1 MKHNQNL
8 GKRHAYRFYIIN
20 LRKAWR
26 ENNQRTLAKQAN
38 NNCENDKTF
47 AVQKQR
53 SGNKQKDLNNSVVVN
68 DTTRRTTN
76 DTKKRINNAKR
87 VTNDTKKRTNDTK
100 RVANNTKRVTNDTKK
115 KSNSSRRKKTQGMT
129 YSQKKRASFNY
140 RNEYFKKNP
149 GIYGNIWFCSQCGKI
164 LIGKHNVVIDHIMP
178 LNNVAG
184 VNRTFNTVAI
194 CQKCNSSK
202 SDSVDYRVV
211 KGYLAKL
218 FEVFTSHLPDALAL
232 VLSLIV
238 SLAYQIFNLLFILV
252 TMPLTLANGKFLTYA
267 VVILTQNS
275 MCFVT
280 EALEISPIKLK
291 GDSSLKT
298 MPDKQFNKKFAE
310 RVLSFTPLSILSQE
324 KQKLLVEKA
333 NEMIKK
339 YKFNSVWDALTFA
352 GILFA
357 IPEALAQL
365 IHVWDLT
372 KVNPKIVMVLT
383 GTRKLE
389 PKEEVMLQ
397 YLHAI
402 GLDVLLFVP
411 TGYGLVTEDLLR
423 SGLQKI
429 DLGNYNFS
437 IQYSEITSN
446 RKGLLSRLF
455 HRKAK

>member
-47 AVQKQR
+47 SVQKQR

-68 DTTRRTTN
+68 DTTKKTTN
-76 DTKKRINNAKR
+76 DTKKRINNSKR

-100 RVANNTKRVTNDTKK
+100 RVTNNTKKRTNDTKK

-267 VVILTQNS
+267 VVIVIIFAFIFS
-275 MCFVT
+275 
-280 EALEISPIKLK
+280 KL
-291 GDSSLKT
+291 
-298 MPDKQFNKKFAE
+298 
-310 RVLSFTPLSILSQE
+310 
-324 KQKLLVEKA
+324 
-333 NEMIKK
+333 
-339 YKFNSVWDALTFA
+339 
-352 GILFA
+352 
-357 IPEALAQL
+357 
-365 IHVWDLT
+365 
-372 KVNPKIVMVLT
+372 
-383 GTRKLE
+383 
-389 PKEEVMLQ
+389 
-397 YLHAI
+397 
-402 GLDVLLFVP
+402 
-411 TGYGLVTEDLLR
+411 
-423 SGLQKI
+423 
-429 DLGNYNFS
+429 
-437 IQYSEITSN
+437 
-446 RKGLLSRLF
+446 
-455 HRKAK
+455 

>member
-68 DTTRRTTN
+68 DTTKRTTN

-87 VTNDTKKRTNDTK
+87 VTNDTKSVT
-100 RVANNTKRVTNDTKK
+100 NNTKRVTNNTKKRTNDTKK
-115 KSNSSRRKKTQGMT
+115 TSNSSRRKKTQGMT

-232 VLSLIV
+232 VLSL
-238 SLAYQIFNLLFILV
+238 AYQIFNLLFILV

-267 VVILTQNS
+267 VVIVIIFAFIFS
-275 MCFVT
+275 
-280 EALEISPIKLK
+280 KL
-291 GDSSLKT
+291 
-298 MPDKQFNKKFAE
+298 
-310 RVLSFTPLSILSQE
+310 
-324 KQKLLVEKA
+324 
-333 NEMIKK
+333 
-339 YKFNSVWDALTFA
+339 
-352 GILFA
+352 
-357 IPEALAQL
+357 
-365 IHVWDLT
+365 
-372 KVNPKIVMVLT
+372 
-383 GTRKLE
+383 
-389 PKEEVMLQ
+389 
-397 YLHAI
+397 
-402 GLDVLLFVP
+402 
-411 TGYGLVTEDLLR
+411 
-423 SGLQKI
+423 
-429 DLGNYNFS
+429 
-437 IQYSEITSN
+437 
-446 RKGLLSRLF
+446 
-455 HRKAK
+455 

>member
-26 ENNQRTLAKQAN
+26 EYNQRTLAKQSN

-47 AVQKQR
+47 SVQKQR

-68 DTTRRTTN
+68 DTTKKTTN
-76 DTKKRINNAKR
+76 DTKKRNNNAKR

-100 RVANNTKRVTNDTKK
+100 RVTNNTKKRTNDTKRVANNTKK

-267 VVILTQNS
+267 VVIVIIFAFIFS
-275 MCFVT
+275 
-280 EALEISPIKLK
+280 KL
-291 GDSSLKT
+291 
-298 MPDKQFNKKFAE
+298 
-310 RVLSFTPLSILSQE
+310 
-324 KQKLLVEKA
+324 
-333 NEMIKK
+333 
-339 YKFNSVWDALTFA
+339 
-352 GILFA
+352 
-357 IPEALAQL
+357 
-365 IHVWDLT
+365 
-372 KVNPKIVMVLT
+372 
-383 GTRKLE
+383 
-389 PKEEVMLQ
+389 
-397 YLHAI
+397 
-402 GLDVLLFVP
+402 
-411 TGYGLVTEDLLR
+411 
-423 SGLQKI
+423 
-429 DLGNYNFS
+429 
-437 IQYSEITSN
+437 
-446 RKGLLSRLF
+446 
-455 HRKAK
+455 

>member
-26 ENNQRTLAKQAN
+26 EYNKRTLAKQAN

-47 AVQKQR
+47 SVQKQR

-100 RVANNTKRVTNDTKK
+100 KRTNDAKRVNNDAKRRINDTKK

-267 VVILTQNS
+267 VVIVIIFAFIFS
-275 MCFVT
+275 
-280 EALEISPIKLK
+280 KL
-291 GDSSLKT
+291 
-298 MPDKQFNKKFAE
+298 
-310 RVLSFTPLSILSQE
+310 
-324 KQKLLVEKA
+324 
-333 NEMIKK
+333 
-339 YKFNSVWDALTFA
+339 
-352 GILFA
+352 
-357 IPEALAQL
+357 
-365 IHVWDLT
+365 
-372 KVNPKIVMVLT
+372 
-383 GTRKLE
+383 
-389 PKEEVMLQ
+389 
-397 YLHAI
+397 
-402 GLDVLLFVP
+402 
-411 TGYGLVTEDLLR
+411 
-423 SGLQKI
+423 
-429 DLGNYNFS
+429 
-437 IQYSEITSN
+437 
-446 RKGLLSRLF
+446 
-455 HRKAK
+455 

>member
-53 SGNKQKDLNNSVVVN
+53 SGNKQKDLNNSVVD
-68 DTTRRTTN
+68 DTTKRTTN

-87 VTNDTKKRTNDTK
+87 VTNDTKSVT
-100 RVANNTKRVTNDTKK
+100 NNTKRVTNNTKKRTNDTKK

-267 VVILTQNS
+267 VVIVIIFAFIFS
-275 MCFVT
+275 
-280 EALEISPIKLK
+280 KL
-291 GDSSLKT
+291 
-298 MPDKQFNKKFAE
+298 
-310 RVLSFTPLSILSQE
+310 
-324 KQKLLVEKA
+324 
-333 NEMIKK
+333 
-339 YKFNSVWDALTFA
+339 
-352 GILFA
+352 
-357 IPEALAQL
+357 
-365 IHVWDLT
+365 
-372 KVNPKIVMVLT
+372 
-383 GTRKLE
+383 
-389 PKEEVMLQ
+389 
-397 YLHAI
+397 
-402 GLDVLLFVP
+402 
-411 TGYGLVTEDLLR
+411 
-423 SGLQKI
+423 
-429 DLGNYNFS
+429 
-437 IQYSEITSN
+437 
-446 RKGLLSRLF
+446 
-455 HRKAK
+455 

>member
-26 ENNQRTLAKQAN
+26 ENNQRTLARQAN

-47 AVQKQR
+47 SVQKQR

-68 DTTRRTTN
+68 DTTKRTTN
-76 DTKKRINNAKR
+76 NAKGVTNNTKKKI
-87 VTNDTKKRTNDTK
+87 NDTKKRTNNAK
-100 RVANNTKRVTNDTKK
+100 RVANDTKK

-267 VVILTQNS
+267 VVIVIIFAFIFS
-275 MCFVT
+275 
-280 EALEISPIKLK
+280 KL
-291 GDSSLKT
+291 
-298 MPDKQFNKKFAE
+298 
-310 RVLSFTPLSILSQE
+310 
-324 KQKLLVEKA
+324 
-333 NEMIKK
+333 
-339 YKFNSVWDALTFA
+339 
-352 GILFA
+352 
-357 IPEALAQL
+357 
-365 IHVWDLT
+365 
-372 KVNPKIVMVLT
+372 
-383 GTRKLE
+383 
-389 PKEEVMLQ
+389 
-397 YLHAI
+397 
-402 GLDVLLFVP
+402 
-411 TGYGLVTEDLLR
+411 GY
-423 SGLQKI
+423 QP
-429 DLGNYNFS
+429 Y
-437 IQYSEITSN
+437 
-446 RKGLLSRLF
+446 
-455 HRKAK
+455 

>member
-26 ENNQRTLAKQAN
+26 EYNQRTLAKQAN

-47 AVQKQR
+47 SVQKQR

-68 DTTRRTTN
+68 DTTRRITN

-100 RVANNTKRVTNDTKK
+100 RVTNNTKKRTNDTKK

-267 VVILTQNS
+267 VVIVIIFAFIFS
-275 MCFVT
+275 
-280 EALEISPIKLK
+280 KL
-291 GDSSLKT
+291 
-298 MPDKQFNKKFAE
+298 
-310 RVLSFTPLSILSQE
+310 
-324 KQKLLVEKA
+324 
-333 NEMIKK
+333 
-339 YKFNSVWDALTFA
+339 
-352 GILFA
+352 
-357 IPEALAQL
+357 
-365 IHVWDLT
+365 
-372 KVNPKIVMVLT
+372 
-383 GTRKLE
+383 
-389 PKEEVMLQ
+389 
-397 YLHAI
+397 
-402 GLDVLLFVP
+402 
-411 TGYGLVTEDLLR
+411 
-423 SGLQKI
+423 
-429 DLGNYNFS
+429 
-437 IQYSEITSN
+437 
-446 RKGLLSRLF
+446 
-455 HRKAK
+455 

>member
-47 AVQKQR
+47 SVQKQR

-68 DTTRRTTN
+68 DTTKKTTN

-87 VTNDTKKRTNDTK
+87 VTNDTKKR
-100 RVANNTKRVTNDTKK
+100 TNDTKK

-267 VVILTQNS
+267 VVIVIIFAFIFS
-275 MCFVT
+275 
-280 EALEISPIKLK
+280 KL
-291 GDSSLKT
+291 
-298 MPDKQFNKKFAE
+298 
-310 RVLSFTPLSILSQE
+310 
-324 KQKLLVEKA
+324 
-333 NEMIKK
+333 
-339 YKFNSVWDALTFA
+339 
-352 GILFA
+352 
-357 IPEALAQL
+357 
-365 IHVWDLT
+365 
-372 KVNPKIVMVLT
+372 
-383 GTRKLE
+383 
-389 PKEEVMLQ
+389 
-397 YLHAI
+397 
-402 GLDVLLFVP
+402 
-411 TGYGLVTEDLLR
+411 
-423 SGLQKI
+423 
-429 DLGNYNFS
+429 
-437 IQYSEITSN
+437 
-446 RKGLLSRLF
+446 
-455 HRKAK
+455 

>member
-38 NNCENDKTF
+38 NNCENNKTF
-47 AVQKQR
+47 SVQKQR

-68 DTTRRTTN
+68 DTTKKTTN

-87 VTNDTKKRTNDTK
+87 VINDTKKRTNDTK
-100 RVANNTKRVTNDTKK
+100 RVTNNTKKRTNDTKK

-267 VVILTQNS
+267 VVIVIIFAFIFS
-275 MCFVT
+275 
-280 EALEISPIKLK
+280 KL
-291 GDSSLKT
+291 
-298 MPDKQFNKKFAE
+298 
-310 RVLSFTPLSILSQE
+310 
-324 KQKLLVEKA
+324 
-333 NEMIKK
+333 
-339 YKFNSVWDALTFA
+339 
-352 GILFA
+352 
-357 IPEALAQL
+357 
-365 IHVWDLT
+365 
-372 KVNPKIVMVLT
+372 
-383 GTRKLE
+383 
-389 PKEEVMLQ
+389 
-397 YLHAI
+397 
-402 GLDVLLFVP
+402 
-411 TGYGLVTEDLLR
+411 
-423 SGLQKI
+423 
-429 DLGNYNFS
+429 
-437 IQYSEITSN
+437 
-446 RKGLLSRLF
+446 
-455 HRKAK
+455 

>member
-26 ENNQRTLAKQAN
+26 ENNQRTLARQAN

-47 AVQKQR
+47 SVQKQR

-68 DTTRRTTN
+68 DTTKKTTN
-76 DTKKRINNAKR
+76 DTKKRNNNAKR

-100 RVANNTKRVTNDTKK
+100 RVANDTKK

-267 VVILTQNS
+267 VVIVIIFAFIFS
-275 MCFVT
+275 
-280 EALEISPIKLK
+280 KL
-291 GDSSLKT
+291 
-298 MPDKQFNKKFAE
+298 
-310 RVLSFTPLSILSQE
+310 
-324 KQKLLVEKA
+324 
-333 NEMIKK
+333 
-339 YKFNSVWDALTFA
+339 
-352 GILFA
+352 
-357 IPEALAQL
+357 
-365 IHVWDLT
+365 
-372 KVNPKIVMVLT
+372 
-383 GTRKLE
+383 
-389 PKEEVMLQ
+389 
-397 YLHAI
+397 
-402 GLDVLLFVP
+402 
-411 TGYGLVTEDLLR
+411 
-423 SGLQKI
+423 
-429 DLGNYNFS
+429 
-437 IQYSEITSN
+437 
-446 RKGLLSRLF
+446 
-455 HRKAK
+455 

>member
-26 ENNQRTLAKQAN
+26 EYNQRTLAKQAN

-47 AVQKQR
+47 SVQKQR
-53 SGNKQKDLNNSVVVN
+53 SGNKQKDLNNSVIVN
-68 DTTRRTTN
+68 DTTKKTTN
-76 DTKKRINNAKR
+76 DTKKRNNNAKR

-267 VVILTQNS
+267 VVIVIIFAFIFS
-275 MCFVT
+275 
-280 EALEISPIKLK
+280 KL
-291 GDSSLKT
+291 
-298 MPDKQFNKKFAE
+298 
-310 RVLSFTPLSILSQE
+310 
-324 KQKLLVEKA
+324 
-333 NEMIKK
+333 
-339 YKFNSVWDALTFA
+339 
-352 GILFA
+352 
-357 IPEALAQL
+357 
-365 IHVWDLT
+365 
-372 KVNPKIVMVLT
+372 
-383 GTRKLE
+383 
-389 PKEEVMLQ
+389 
-397 YLHAI
+397 
-402 GLDVLLFVP
+402 
-411 TGYGLVTEDLLR
+411 
-423 SGLQKI
+423 
-429 DLGNYNFS
+429 
-437 IQYSEITSN
+437 
-446 RKGLLSRLF
+446 
-455 HRKAK
+455 

>member
-26 ENNQRTLAKQAN
+26 EYNQRTLAKQAN

-47 AVQKQR
+47 SVQKQR

-68 DTTRRTTN
+68 DTTKKTTN

-87 VTNDTKKRTNDTK
+87 VTNDTKNRTNDTKKRTNDTK
-100 RVANNTKRVTNDTKK
+100 RVTNNTKKRTNDTKK

-267 VVILTQNS
+267 VVIVIIFAFIFS
-275 MCFVT
+275 
-280 EALEISPIKLK
+280 KL
-291 GDSSLKT
+291 
-298 MPDKQFNKKFAE
+298 
-310 RVLSFTPLSILSQE
+310 
-324 KQKLLVEKA
+324 
-333 NEMIKK
+333 
-339 YKFNSVWDALTFA
+339 
-352 GILFA
+352 
-357 IPEALAQL
+357 
-365 IHVWDLT
+365 
-372 KVNPKIVMVLT
+372 
-383 GTRKLE
+383 
-389 PKEEVMLQ
+389 
-397 YLHAI
+397 
-402 GLDVLLFVP
+402 
-411 TGYGLVTEDLLR
+411 
-423 SGLQKI
+423 
-429 DLGNYNFS
+429 
-437 IQYSEITSN
+437 
-446 RKGLLSRLF
+446 
-455 HRKAK
+455 

>member
-26 ENNQRTLAKQAN
+26 EYNQRTLAKQAN

-47 AVQKQR
+47 SVQKQR

-68 DTTRRTTN
+68 DTTKKTTN

-100 RVANNTKRVTNDTKK
+100 RVTNNTKKRTNDTKK

-267 VVILTQNS
+267 VVIVIIFAFIFS
-275 MCFVT
+275 
-280 EALEISPIKLK
+280 KL
-291 GDSSLKT
+291 
-298 MPDKQFNKKFAE
+298 
-310 RVLSFTPLSILSQE
+310 
-324 KQKLLVEKA
+324 
-333 NEMIKK
+333 
-339 YKFNSVWDALTFA
+339 
-352 GILFA
+352 
-357 IPEALAQL
+357 
-365 IHVWDLT
+365 
-372 KVNPKIVMVLT
+372 
-383 GTRKLE
+383 
-389 PKEEVMLQ
+389 
-397 YLHAI
+397 
-402 GLDVLLFVP
+402 
-411 TGYGLVTEDLLR
+411 
-423 SGLQKI
+423 
-429 DLGNYNFS
+429 
-437 IQYSEITSN
+437 
-446 RKGLLSRLF
+446 
-455 HRKAK
+455 

>member
-26 ENNQRTLAKQAN
+26 EYNQRTLAKQAN

-47 AVQKQR
+47 SVQKQR

-68 DTTRRTTN
+68 DTTKKTTN
-76 DTKKRINNAKR
+76 DTKKRNNNAKR

-100 RVANNTKRVTNDTKK
+100 RVTNNTKKRTNDTKK
-115 KSNSSRRKKTQGMT
+115 KSNSSRRTQGMT

-267 VVILTQNS
+267 VVIVIIFAFIFS
-275 MCFVT
+275 
-280 EALEISPIKLK
+280 KL
-291 GDSSLKT
+291 
-298 MPDKQFNKKFAE
+298 
-310 RVLSFTPLSILSQE
+310 
-324 KQKLLVEKA
+324 
-333 NEMIKK
+333 
-339 YKFNSVWDALTFA
+339 
-352 GILFA
+352 
-357 IPEALAQL
+357 
-365 IHVWDLT
+365 
-372 KVNPKIVMVLT
+372 
-383 GTRKLE
+383 
-389 PKEEVMLQ
+389 
-397 YLHAI
+397 
-402 GLDVLLFVP
+402 
-411 TGYGLVTEDLLR
+411 
-423 SGLQKI
+423 
-429 DLGNYNFS
+429 
-437 IQYSEITSN
+437 
-446 RKGLLSRLF
+446 
-455 HRKAK
+455 

>member
-1 MKHNQNL
+1 VKHNQNL

-38 NNCENDKTF
+38 NNCENNKTF
-47 AVQKQR
+47 SVQKQR

-68 DTTRRTTN
+68 DTTKKTTN

-100 RVANNTKRVTNDTKK
+100 RVTNNTKKRTNDTKK

-267 VVILTQNS
+267 VVIVIIFAFIFS
-275 MCFVT
+275 
-280 EALEISPIKLK
+280 KL
-291 GDSSLKT
+291 
-298 MPDKQFNKKFAE
+298 
-310 RVLSFTPLSILSQE
+310 
-324 KQKLLVEKA
+324 
-333 NEMIKK
+333 
-339 YKFNSVWDALTFA
+339 
-352 GILFA
+352 
-357 IPEALAQL
+357 
-365 IHVWDLT
+365 
-372 KVNPKIVMVLT
+372 
-383 GTRKLE
+383 
-389 PKEEVMLQ
+389 
-397 YLHAI
+397 
-402 GLDVLLFVP
+402 
-411 TGYGLVTEDLLR
+411 
-423 SGLQKI
+423 
-429 DLGNYNFS
+429 
-437 IQYSEITSN
+437 
-446 RKGLLSRLF
+446 
-455 HRKAK
+455 

>member
-47 AVQKQR
+47 SVQKQR

-68 DTTRRTTN
+68 DTTKKTTN

-100 RVANNTKRVTNDTKK
+100 RVTNNTKKRTNDTKK

-267 VVILTQNS
+267 VVIVIIFAFIFS
-275 MCFVT
+275 
-280 EALEISPIKLK
+280 KL
-291 GDSSLKT
+291 
-298 MPDKQFNKKFAE
+298 
-310 RVLSFTPLSILSQE
+310 
-324 KQKLLVEKA
+324 
-333 NEMIKK
+333 
-339 YKFNSVWDALTFA
+339 
-352 GILFA
+352 
-357 IPEALAQL
+357 
-365 IHVWDLT
+365 
-372 KVNPKIVMVLT
+372 
-383 GTRKLE
+383 
-389 PKEEVMLQ
+389 
-397 YLHAI
+397 
-402 GLDVLLFVP
+402 
-411 TGYGLVTEDLLR
+411 
-423 SGLQKI
+423 
-429 DLGNYNFS
+429 
-437 IQYSEITSN
+437 
-446 RKGLLSRLF
+446 
-455 HRKAK
+455 

>member
-47 AVQKQR
+47 SVQKQR

-68 DTTRRTTN
+68 DTTKRTTN
-76 DTKKRINNAKR
+76 DTKKRNNNAKR

-100 RVANNTKRVTNDTKK
+100 KRTNDTKK
-115 KSNSSRRKKTQGMT
+115 KSNSSRRKKAQGMT

-267 VVILTQNS
+267 VVIVIIFAFIFS
-275 MCFVT
+275 
-280 EALEISPIKLK
+280 KL
-291 GDSSLKT
+291 
-298 MPDKQFNKKFAE
+298 
-310 RVLSFTPLSILSQE
+310 
-324 KQKLLVEKA
+324 
-333 NEMIKK
+333 
-339 YKFNSVWDALTFA
+339 
-352 GILFA
+352 
-357 IPEALAQL
+357 
-365 IHVWDLT
+365 
-372 KVNPKIVMVLT
+372 
-383 GTRKLE
+383 
-389 PKEEVMLQ
+389 
-397 YLHAI
+397 
-402 GLDVLLFVP
+402 
-411 TGYGLVTEDLLR
+411 
-423 SGLQKI
+423 
-429 DLGNYNFS
+429 
-437 IQYSEITSN
+437 
-446 RKGLLSRLF
+446 
-455 HRKAK
+455 

>member
-47 AVQKQR
+47 SVQKQR

-68 DTTRRTTN
+68 DTTKKTTN
-76 DTKKRINNAKR
+76 DTKNRINNAKR

-100 RVANNTKRVTNDTKK
+100 RVTNNTKRVANDTKK

-267 VVILTQNS
+267 VVIVIIFAFIFS
-275 MCFVT
+275 
-280 EALEISPIKLK
+280 KL
-291 GDSSLKT
+291 
-298 MPDKQFNKKFAE
+298 
-310 RVLSFTPLSILSQE
+310 
-324 KQKLLVEKA
+324 
-333 NEMIKK
+333 
-339 YKFNSVWDALTFA
+339 
-352 GILFA
+352 
-357 IPEALAQL
+357 
-365 IHVWDLT
+365 
-372 KVNPKIVMVLT
+372 
-383 GTRKLE
+383 
-389 PKEEVMLQ
+389 
-397 YLHAI
+397 
-402 GLDVLLFVP
+402 
-411 TGYGLVTEDLLR
+411 
-423 SGLQKI
+423 
-429 DLGNYNFS
+429 
-437 IQYSEITSN
+437 
-446 RKGLLSRLF
+446 
-455 HRKAK
+455 

>member
-26 ENNQRTLAKQAN
+26 EYNQRTLAKQAN

-47 AVQKQR
+47 SVQKQR

-68 DTTRRTTN
+68 DTTKKTTN
-76 DTKKRINNAKR
+76 NTKKRNNNAKR

-100 RVANNTKRVTNDTKK
+100 SVANNTKRVTNDTKK

-267 VVILTQNS
+267 VVIVIIFAFIFS
-275 MCFVT
+275 
-280 EALEISPIKLK
+280 KL
-291 GDSSLKT
+291 
-298 MPDKQFNKKFAE
+298 
-310 RVLSFTPLSILSQE
+310 
-324 KQKLLVEKA
+324 
-333 NEMIKK
+333 
-339 YKFNSVWDALTFA
+339 
-352 GILFA
+352 
-357 IPEALAQL
+357 
-365 IHVWDLT
+365 
-372 KVNPKIVMVLT
+372 
-383 GTRKLE
+383 
-389 PKEEVMLQ
+389 
-397 YLHAI
+397 
-402 GLDVLLFVP
+402 
-411 TGYGLVTEDLLR
+411 
-423 SGLQKI
+423 
-429 DLGNYNFS
+429 
-437 IQYSEITSN
+437 
-446 RKGLLSRLF
+446 
-455 HRKAK
+455 

>member
-47 AVQKQR
+47 SVQKQR

-68 DTTRRTTN
+68 DTTKRTTN
-76 DTKKRINNAKR
+76 DTKKRNNNA
-87 VTNDTKKRTNDTK
+87 
-100 RVANNTKRVTNDTKK
+100 KRVTNDTKK
-115 KSNSSRRKKTQGMT
+115 KSNSSRRKKAQGMT

-267 VVILTQNS
+267 VVIVIIFAFIFS
-275 MCFVT
+275 
-280 EALEISPIKLK
+280 KL
-291 GDSSLKT
+291 
-298 MPDKQFNKKFAE
+298 
-310 RVLSFTPLSILSQE
+310 
-324 KQKLLVEKA
+324 
-333 NEMIKK
+333 
-339 YKFNSVWDALTFA
+339 
-352 GILFA
+352 
-357 IPEALAQL
+357 
-365 IHVWDLT
+365 
-372 KVNPKIVMVLT
+372 
-383 GTRKLE
+383 
-389 PKEEVMLQ
+389 
-397 YLHAI
+397 
-402 GLDVLLFVP
+402 
-411 TGYGLVTEDLLR
+411 
-423 SGLQKI
+423 
-429 DLGNYNFS
+429 
-437 IQYSEITSN
+437 
-446 RKGLLSRLF
+446 
-455 HRKAK
+455 

>member
-47 AVQKQR
+47 SVQKQR

-68 DTTRRTTN
+68 DTTKKTTN

-100 RVANNTKRVTNDTKK
+100 RVTNNTKRVANDTKK

-267 VVILTQNS
+267 VVIVIIFAFIFS
-275 MCFVT
+275 
-280 EALEISPIKLK
+280 KL
-291 GDSSLKT
+291 
-298 MPDKQFNKKFAE
+298 
-310 RVLSFTPLSILSQE
+310 
-324 KQKLLVEKA
+324 
-333 NEMIKK
+333 
-339 YKFNSVWDALTFA
+339 
-352 GILFA
+352 
-357 IPEALAQL
+357 
-365 IHVWDLT
+365 
-372 KVNPKIVMVLT
+372 
-383 GTRKLE
+383 
-389 PKEEVMLQ
+389 
-397 YLHAI
+397 
-402 GLDVLLFVP
+402 
-411 TGYGLVTEDLLR
+411 
-423 SGLQKI
+423 
-429 DLGNYNFS
+429 
-437 IQYSEITSN
+437 
-446 RKGLLSRLF
+446 
-455 HRKAK
+455 

>member
-68 DTTRRTTN
+68 DITKRTTN

-100 RVANNTKRVTNDTKK
+100 RVTNNTKKRTNDTKK

-149 GIYGNIWFCSQCGKI
+149 GIYGNIWFCSQCGEI

-267 VVILTQNS
+267 VVIVIIFAFIFS
-275 MCFVT
+275 
-280 EALEISPIKLK
+280 KL
-291 GDSSLKT
+291 
-298 MPDKQFNKKFAE
+298 
-310 RVLSFTPLSILSQE
+310 
-324 KQKLLVEKA
+324 
-333 NEMIKK
+333 
-339 YKFNSVWDALTFA
+339 
-352 GILFA
+352 
-357 IPEALAQL
+357 
-365 IHVWDLT
+365 
-372 KVNPKIVMVLT
+372 
-383 GTRKLE
+383 
-389 PKEEVMLQ
+389 
-397 YLHAI
+397 
-402 GLDVLLFVP
+402 
-411 TGYGLVTEDLLR
+411 
-423 SGLQKI
+423 
-429 DLGNYNFS
+429 
-437 IQYSEITSN
+437 
-446 RKGLLSRLF
+446 
-455 HRKAK
+455 

>member
-26 ENNQRTLAKQAN
+26 ENNQRTLARQAN

-47 AVQKQR
+47 SVQKQR

-68 DTTRRTTN
+68 DTTKRTTN
-76 DTKKRINNAKR
+76 NAKGVTNNTKKKINNAKR
-87 VTNDTKKRTNDTK
+87 V
-100 RVANNTKRVTNDTKK
+100 ANDTKK

-267 VVILTQNS
+267 VVIVIIFAFIFS
-275 MCFVT
+275 
-280 EALEISPIKLK
+280 KL
-291 GDSSLKT
+291 
-298 MPDKQFNKKFAE
+298 
-310 RVLSFTPLSILSQE
+310 
-324 KQKLLVEKA
+324 
-333 NEMIKK
+333 
-339 YKFNSVWDALTFA
+339 
-352 GILFA
+352 
-357 IPEALAQL
+357 
-365 IHVWDLT
+365 
-372 KVNPKIVMVLT
+372 
-383 GTRKLE
+383 
-389 PKEEVMLQ
+389 
-397 YLHAI
+397 
-402 GLDVLLFVP
+402 
-411 TGYGLVTEDLLR
+411 
-423 SGLQKI
+423 
-429 DLGNYNFS
+429 
-437 IQYSEITSN
+437 
-446 RKGLLSRLF
+446 
-455 HRKAK
+455 

>member
-1 MKHNQNL
+1 VKHNQNL

-26 ENNQRTLAKQAN
+26 EYNQRTLAKQAN

-47 AVQKQR
+47 SVQKQR

-68 DTTRRTTN
+68 DTTKKTTN
-76 DTKKRINNAKR
+76 DTKKRNNNAKR

-100 RVANNTKRVTNDTKK
+100 RVTNNTKKRTNDTKK

-267 VVILTQNS
+267 VVIVIIFAFIFS
-275 MCFVT
+275 
-280 EALEISPIKLK
+280 KL
-291 GDSSLKT
+291 
-298 MPDKQFNKKFAE
+298 
-310 RVLSFTPLSILSQE
+310 
-324 KQKLLVEKA
+324 
-333 NEMIKK
+333 
-339 YKFNSVWDALTFA
+339 
-352 GILFA
+352 
-357 IPEALAQL
+357 
-365 IHVWDLT
+365 
-372 KVNPKIVMVLT
+372 
-383 GTRKLE
+383 
-389 PKEEVMLQ
+389 
-397 YLHAI
+397 
-402 GLDVLLFVP
+402 
-411 TGYGLVTEDLLR
+411 
-423 SGLQKI
+423 
-429 DLGNYNFS
+429 
-437 IQYSEITSN
+437 
-446 RKGLLSRLF
+446 
-455 HRKAK
+455 

>member
-20 LRKAWR
+20 LRKAWG
-26 ENNQRTLAKQAN
+26 EYNQRTLAKQAN

-68 DTTRRTTN
+68 DTTKRTTN

-87 VTNDTKKRTNDTK
+87 VTNDTKRVNNNTKKRTNDTK
-100 RVANNTKRVTNDTKK
+100 MVANDTKK

-267 VVILTQNS
+267 VVIVIIFAFIFS
-275 MCFVT
+275 
-280 EALEISPIKLK
+280 KL
-291 GDSSLKT
+291 
-298 MPDKQFNKKFAE
+298 
-310 RVLSFTPLSILSQE
+310 
-324 KQKLLVEKA
+324 
-333 NEMIKK
+333 
-339 YKFNSVWDALTFA
+339 
-352 GILFA
+352 
-357 IPEALAQL
+357 
-365 IHVWDLT
+365 
-372 KVNPKIVMVLT
+372 
-383 GTRKLE
+383 
-389 PKEEVMLQ
+389 
-397 YLHAI
+397 
-402 GLDVLLFVP
+402 
-411 TGYGLVTEDLLR
+411 
-423 SGLQKI
+423 
-429 DLGNYNFS
+429 
-437 IQYSEITSN
+437 
-446 RKGLLSRLF
+446 
-455 HRKAK
+455 

>member
-47 AVQKQR
+47 SVQKQR

-68 DTTRRTTN
+68 DTTKRTTN

-267 VVILTQNS
+267 VVIVIIFAFIFS
-275 MCFVT
+275 
-280 EALEISPIKLK
+280 KL
-291 GDSSLKT
+291 
-298 MPDKQFNKKFAE
+298 
-310 RVLSFTPLSILSQE
+310 
-324 KQKLLVEKA
+324 
-333 NEMIKK
+333 
-339 YKFNSVWDALTFA
+339 
-352 GILFA
+352 
-357 IPEALAQL
+357 
-365 IHVWDLT
+365 
-372 KVNPKIVMVLT
+372 
-383 GTRKLE
+383 
-389 PKEEVMLQ
+389 
-397 YLHAI
+397 
-402 GLDVLLFVP
+402 
-411 TGYGLVTEDLLR
+411 
-423 SGLQKI
+423 
-429 DLGNYNFS
+429 
-437 IQYSEITSN
+437 
-446 RKGLLSRLF
+446 
-455 HRKAK
+455 

>member
-26 ENNQRTLAKQAN
+26 ENNQRTLARQAN

-47 AVQKQR
+47 SVQKQR

-68 DTTRRTTN
+68 DTTKRTTN
-76 DTKKRINNAKR
+76 DTKKRINNAKG

-100 RVANNTKRVTNDTKK
+100 RVTNNTKRVANDTKK

-267 VVILTQNS
+267 VVIVIIFAFIFS
-275 MCFVT
+275 
-280 EALEISPIKLK
+280 KL
-291 GDSSLKT
+291 
-298 MPDKQFNKKFAE
+298 
-310 RVLSFTPLSILSQE
+310 
-324 KQKLLVEKA
+324 
-333 NEMIKK
+333 
-339 YKFNSVWDALTFA
+339 
-352 GILFA
+352 
-357 IPEALAQL
+357 
-365 IHVWDLT
+365 
-372 KVNPKIVMVLT
+372 
-383 GTRKLE
+383 
-389 PKEEVMLQ
+389 
-397 YLHAI
+397 
-402 GLDVLLFVP
+402 
-411 TGYGLVTEDLLR
+411 
-423 SGLQKI
+423 
-429 DLGNYNFS
+429 
-437 IQYSEITSN
+437 
-446 RKGLLSRLF
+446 
-455 HRKAK
+455 

>member
-26 ENNQRTLAKQAN
+26 ENNQRTLARQAN

-47 AVQKQR
+47 SVQKQR

-68 DTTRRTTN
+68 DTTKRTTN
-76 DTKKRINNAKR
+76 NAKGVTNNTKKKI
-87 VTNDTKKRTNDTK
+87 NDTKKRTNNAK
-100 RVANNTKRVTNDTKK
+100 RVANDTKRKC
-115 KSNSSRRKKTQGMT
+115 NSSRRKKTQGMT

-202 SDSVDYRVV
+202 SDSVV

-267 VVILTQNS
+267 VVIVIIFAFIFS
-275 MCFVT
+275 
-280 EALEISPIKLK
+280 KL
-291 GDSSLKT
+291 
-298 MPDKQFNKKFAE
+298 
-310 RVLSFTPLSILSQE
+310 
-324 KQKLLVEKA
+324 
-333 NEMIKK
+333 
-339 YKFNSVWDALTFA
+339 
-352 GILFA
+352 
-357 IPEALAQL
+357 
-365 IHVWDLT
+365 
-372 KVNPKIVMVLT
+372 
-383 GTRKLE
+383 
-389 PKEEVMLQ
+389 
-397 YLHAI
+397 
-402 GLDVLLFVP
+402 
-411 TGYGLVTEDLLR
+411 
-423 SGLQKI
+423 
-429 DLGNYNFS
+429 
-437 IQYSEITSN
+437 
-446 RKGLLSRLF
+446 
-455 HRKAK
+455 

>member
-26 ENNQRTLAKQAN
+26 EYNQRTLAKQAN

-47 AVQKQR
+47 SVQKQR

-68 DTTRRTTN
+68 DTTKKTTN
-76 DTKKRINNAKR
+76 DTKKRNNNAKR

-218 FEVFTSHLPDALAL
+218 FEVFTSHLPDALAM

-267 VVILTQNS
+267 VVIVIIFAFIFS
-275 MCFVT
+275 
-280 EALEISPIKLK
+280 KL
-291 GDSSLKT
+291 
-298 MPDKQFNKKFAE
+298 
-310 RVLSFTPLSILSQE
+310 
-324 KQKLLVEKA
+324 
-333 NEMIKK
+333 
-339 YKFNSVWDALTFA
+339 
-352 GILFA
+352 
-357 IPEALAQL
+357 
-365 IHVWDLT
+365 
-372 KVNPKIVMVLT
+372 
-383 GTRKLE
+383 
-389 PKEEVMLQ
+389 
-397 YLHAI
+397 
-402 GLDVLLFVP
+402 
-411 TGYGLVTEDLLR
+411 
-423 SGLQKI
+423 
-429 DLGNYNFS
+429 
-437 IQYSEITSN
+437 
-446 RKGLLSRLF
+446 
-455 HRKAK
+455 

>member
-47 AVQKQR
+47 SVQKQR

-68 DTTRRTTN
+68 DTTKKTTN

-267 VVILTQNS
+267 VVIVIIFAFIFS
-275 MCFVT
+275 
-280 EALEISPIKLK
+280 KL
-291 GDSSLKT
+291 
-298 MPDKQFNKKFAE
+298 
-310 RVLSFTPLSILSQE
+310 
-324 KQKLLVEKA
+324 
-333 NEMIKK
+333 
-339 YKFNSVWDALTFA
+339 
-352 GILFA
+352 
-357 IPEALAQL
+357 
-365 IHVWDLT
+365 
-372 KVNPKIVMVLT
+372 
-383 GTRKLE
+383 
-389 PKEEVMLQ
+389 
-397 YLHAI
+397 
-402 GLDVLLFVP
+402 
-411 TGYGLVTEDLLR
+411 
-423 SGLQKI
+423 
-429 DLGNYNFS
+429 
-437 IQYSEITSN
+437 
-446 RKGLLSRLF
+446 
-455 HRKAK
+455 